1 MGIFN
6 SKQREEESTELK
18 IYLEKFRNRKNEG
31 DFKTAMEI
39 ALRINWNNVSDAQLF
54 LDAAEVFEKME
65 DYAHAKKLYEDAYVR
80 SKSKERILYPLC
92 IVSVKAGA
100 IEDGVL
106 FYEEFCYAYPDDIRK
121 NKLKYLILKY
131 KNASK
136 TQLLRI
142 LEDYF
147 DGEGVDEEMMYE
159 LAKLYSDLGNKEECV
174 HMCDK
179 LVMYYDVQNYG
190 KAALELKQKYAPLTA
205 EQQALLDEYFLQKDS
220 SLVKKKLF
228 DYNVSN
234 KNPEVL
240 DAQNLRTAPKD
251 RTAEEAMEIAEKKE
265 EDAKEK
271 FKQDTDLGETYQ
283 ASNNDINRFDE
294 IGGAF
299 LDDKDHFEHIT
310 LSDLR
315 SDDDEDKRR
324 HITRND
330 FDDTPSNED
339 AFINN
344 QEEERVVGDDS
355 LADAISREVS
365 IASDEKKEADKEIE
379 SKLIRELSNDITKEF
394 ETGTNHK
401 TGYHMMIE
409 GKSFKQCI
417 GIAQNE
423 LKYIHSVL
431 GTESKIAKVSAD
443 KINQNGL
450 FSYVTRLGE
459 RDLVI
464 EGAGFLKDPAI
475 DDIKAFIDTGR
486 YKNIIVLCDLVDN
499 FDSIAKMHPDFVS
512 LFDIVSV
519 EVSKVDD
526 REDES
531 NIVQIDLNDNDN
543 EQNRDLRNDDRR
555 SAEPRKSDSEALKD
569 WEKAVETSKETRVID
584 DSNPE
589 RFERKKSKRKIERRE
604 NVTRKQRRSESD
616 IRRTPN
622 SKEEQ
627 MEVADFASYC
637 RRYADSIDC
646 VISGKTIAA
655 LYERI
660 EVMEEEG
667 IKLTKQAA
675 QELIDSVADKADH
688 PNILSAV
695 SGIFQSKYD
704 KAGRLILKSEH
715 FLGKGNK

>member
-31 DFKTAMEI
+31 DYKTAMEI

-704 KAGRLILKSEH
+704 KAGRLILKSQH